1 MQTNDVQ
8 VIFTNVP
15 PDILRLLALAGIE
28 FSNDPHMAL
37 DIDLDHALE
46 KAEEVVLRKQ
56 ERLGGGESLL
66 NHFIAAIGPHPRL
79 PDLIGTMT
87 KLEMQPDDVLIRQG
101 EDADDVFFVATGR
114 VRVQINLPD
123 GKVLRV
129 RTMLGGAIVGEIA
142 LYLHKN
148 RTADVIV
155 DAPSEIY
162 RLSAGDLARLERED
176 PELAA
181 LAHRLLACNLSE
193 KLSVANSMI
202 QLTQS

>member
-1 MQTNDVQ
+1 MSNDVQ

-15 PDILRLLALAGIE
+15 PDLHRHLTLAGIE
-28 FSNDPHMAL
+28 FGDEHHMAL
-37 DIDLDHALE
+37 DVDLDHALE
-46 KAEEVVLRKQ
+46 KAEEAVLREQ
-56 ERLGGGESLL
+56 ERFGGDSLL

-79 PDLIGTMT
+79 PDLIGKMT
-87 KLEMQPDDVLIRQG
+87 KREMQPEEILIRQG

-114 VRVQINLPD
+114 VRVQITLPD
-123 GKVLRV
+123 GRVLRV

-142 LYLHKN
+142 LYLRQS

-155 DAPSEIY
+155 DAPSEIF
-162 RLSAGDLARLERED
+162 RLSAEDIGELERDD

-181 LAHRLLACNLSE
+181 LAHRLLASNLSE
-193 KLSVANSMI
+193 KLAVANKMI